1 MRSLI
6 TRFIRAIIQV
16 LFKSNYGR
24 WVIDTITQ
32 KIRENAIDITH
43 QNIQYTLSAS
53 NALAYYRINTFS
65 TKEPETL
72 EWINNFANN
81 RVFWDIGANVGLY
94 SIYAAKTKNVQI
106 FSFEP
111 SVFNLESIARNINLN
126 KVADKICIV
135 PLPLSDTSQFNMMQM
150 TSTDW
155 GGALSSFGRD
165 VGWDGN
171 KMSVVFNYQ
180 VLGSSIDDMVSRLS
194 LPKPHYIKIDVDGIE
209 HFILNG
215 GFSIL
220 QEVEE
225 VLIEVNDGFLEQAEI
240 CEQVLKN
247 AGLTLKEK
255 RHSEEFDQVGA
266 FGEGKV
272 WNQIWTRV

>member
-1 MRSLI
+1 MRLLVTIFLKS
-6 TRFIRAIIQV
+6 FIRI
-16 LFKSNYGR
+16 LFKSKYGR
-24 WVIDTITQ
+24 LIIDVITDKVRSNTI
-32 KIRENAIDITH
+32 
-43 QNIQYTLSAS
+43 NIIHHNVSYTLSAP

-72 EWINNFANN
+72 TWINNFNN
-81 RVFWDIGANVGLY
+81 DSVFWDIGANVGLY
-94 SIYAAKTKNVQI
+94 SLYAAKTKNVRI

-111 SVFNLESIARNINLN
+111 SVFNLELLATNINLN
-126 KVADKICIV
+126 KVADKICII
-135 PLPLSDTSQFNMMQM
+135 PLPLSDKSQVNIMQM

-155 GGALSSFGRD
+155 GGALSSFGRN

-171 KMSVVFNYQ
+171 KMSVIFNYQ
-180 VLGSSIDDMVSRLS
+180 VLGSTIDDMVNSLS

-215 GFSIL
+215 GLSIL
-220 QEVEE
+220 EEVKE
-225 VLIEVNDGFLEQAEI
+225 VLIEVNDGFLEQAVI
-240 CEQVLKN
+240 CEQVLKA

-255 RHSEEFDQVGA
+255 LHSEEFDQPGA

-272 WNQIWTRV
+272 WNQIWIRM